1 MASIVSR
8 SFPIAAALSLLLA
21 MSPASRAAD
30 EAPPP
35 PAREGGTSRL
45 EGTARI
51 GRRTPAVGATVSV
64 RPEGGATPIR
74 LTTTDEKG
82 RFRFDGLSDGAY
94 RADFR
99 RDGLAPVVKSGIEV
113 RFPFR
118 TVIEI
123 TMQAGGAPAGGG
135 APAPPAGVG
144 SHTLRGVVSILG
156 AGPAPEARVRL
167 LRTDGSHDPRFAL
180 TGPDGSFAIDGLPGG
195 PWRIEILGAG
205 YLPIRTDLEIAGDV
219 AVEARLVGQP
229 ADYLPPPLDLLP
241 QERPV
246 PPPGW

>member
-8 SFPIAAALSLLLA
+8 SFPLAAALSLLLA
-21 MSPASRAAD
+21 TPPASRAAD

-35 PAREGGTSRL
+35 AVRDGGTSRL
-45 EGTARI
+45 EGVAKI

-64 RPEGGATPIR
+64 RPEGGATPVR

-82 RFRFDGLSDGAY
+82 RFRFDGLADGAY

-99 RDGLAPVVKSGIEV
+99 RDGLEPVVKSGIEV

-123 TMQAGGAPAGGG
+123 AMKKGEAPSGGG
-135 APAPPAGVG
+135 PPAPPAGAA

-156 AGPAPEARVRL
+156 AGPAPETRVRL

-180 TGPDGSFAIDGLPGG
+180 TGADGTFTIFELPGG

-205 YLPIRTDLEIAGDV
+205 YLPIRADLEIAGDV
-219 AVEARLVGQP
+219 AVEARLAGQP